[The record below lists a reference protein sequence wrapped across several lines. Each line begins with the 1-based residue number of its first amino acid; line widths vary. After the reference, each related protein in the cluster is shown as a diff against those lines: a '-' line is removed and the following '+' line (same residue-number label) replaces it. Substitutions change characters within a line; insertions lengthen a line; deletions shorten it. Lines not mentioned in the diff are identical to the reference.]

1 MYFKVDFNSKLPLYE
16 QIKSQIMYLISTG
29 ELESDAQLP
38 SIRELAAML
47 KVNPTSTARAYRDLE
62 YEKVVYSRKGLGTF
76 VASSTAQDK
85 TEKIKIL
92 SKKLDITVR
101 EALKTGLSEN
111 EINVIFTEITRKHI
125 GEF

>member
-29 ELESDAQLP
+29 ELQTNAQLP

-76 VASSTAQDK
+76 VANSSAQDK
-85 TEKIKIL
+85 TKKIRIL
-92 SKKLDITVR
+92 GKKLDITVR
-101 EALKTGLSEN
+101 EALEMGLNEN
-111 EINVIFTEITRKHI
+111 EINVVFAETIRKHI
-125 GEF
+125 GEL